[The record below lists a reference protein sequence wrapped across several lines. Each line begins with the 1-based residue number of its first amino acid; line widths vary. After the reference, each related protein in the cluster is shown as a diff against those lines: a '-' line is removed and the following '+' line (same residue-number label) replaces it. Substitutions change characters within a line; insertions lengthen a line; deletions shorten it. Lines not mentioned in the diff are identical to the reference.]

1 MPERLTDENA
11 SGFVGPNGEGLW
23 PTATTH
29 DHGTR
34 YAQGGMP
41 LGMAVRMWP
50 TPAARD
56 GNNTNTVEHLLE
68 GRHIDQLANRVKMVE
83 AGIWTTPTARDF
95 KGPTITEKH
104 PQGFNKS
111 LANEVGGGSLNP
123 TWVEWL
129 MGWPLG
135 WTDLRPSGTDKFHK
149 WPHSHGIP
157 YTNGFSTDEKG

>member
-1 MPERLTDENA
+1 MPGHLTDENA
-11 SGFVGPNGEGLW
+11 FG
-23 PTATTH
+23 
-29 DHGTR
+29 
-34 YAQGGMP
+34 Y
-41 LGMAVRMWP
+41 WP

-129 MGWPLG
+129 MGWPLA

-149 WPHSHGIP
+149 WPHLHGIL
-157 YTNGFSTDEKG
+157 YTNGLSTDEKG